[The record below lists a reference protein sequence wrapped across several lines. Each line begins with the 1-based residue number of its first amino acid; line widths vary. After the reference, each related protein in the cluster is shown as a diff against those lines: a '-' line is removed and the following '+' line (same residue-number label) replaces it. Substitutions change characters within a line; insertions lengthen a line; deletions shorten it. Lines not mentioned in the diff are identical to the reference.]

1 MSIMYY
7 AFLGRIRGT
16 YAMTLRRSALTVVVF
31 FTSVSIALACGT
43 ERWAVKIGTDRD
55 ADKVNM
61 TAEDTTIAELSDLR
75 PPPSPNTRSTTRF
88 MPAEF
93 KTFRIKG
100 ILTLI
105 KKETD
110 EDYHIVV
117 QAEGDKEG
125 TMIVESPDPKCAK
138 GSQFLDQIK
147 QVRKTIDDQFGPI
160 KRRQRPNIPV
170 TVMGVGFYDPIH
182 GQEGVAPNGIELHP
196 ILEISFE

>member
-1 MSIMYY
+1 MC
-7 AFLGRIRGT
+7 FLVASGT
-16 YAMTLRRSALTVVVF
+16 NTMMLRRSALTAFVF
-31 FTSVSIALACGT
+31 FTSVSLALACGT
-43 ERWAVKIGTDRD
+43 ERWAVKVGKDRD
-55 ADKVNM
+55 ADKVNL
-61 TAEDTTIAELSDLR
+61 TPEDTTIAELSDLR
-75 PPPSPNTRSTTRF
+75 PPPSPNTRPTTRF

-100 ILTLI
+100 VLTVI

-110 EDYHIVV
+110 EDYHLVV

-125 TMIVESPDPKCAK
+125 TMIVESPAPNCAE

-147 QVRKTIDDQFGPI
+147 RVRRTIDDQFGPI
-160 KRRQRPNIPV
+160 KRKQRPNIPV

-182 GQEGVAPNGIELHP
+182 GQEGVAPNGMELHP